1 MSFHPVSE
9 VNIMRST
16 LLSSVVLAAALVA
29 GPAVLTG
36 TAAPALAQEVTK
48 DPAQVKAGTYKV
60 EPTHAKV
67 TYAISHLGFSTYF
80 GTFPKMD
87 GTLVI
92 DTAKP
97 ENSKVDI
104 TIDVA
109 AVDSNDDKLD
119 GHLRSPDFFDTAKFP
134 TATFR
139 STRIERTGPTTAK
152 VTGDLTLKG
161 VTRPVTLD
169 ATFNQAGVN
178 FINKAYTI
186 GFDAETTINR
196 TDWGI
201 STYAPAVGEK
211 VTLRIGAEFQL
222 QP

>member
-1 MSFHPVSE
+1 
-9 VNIMRST
+9 MRSA
-16 LLSSVVLAAALVA
+16 LLSSAVLAATLVA
-29 GPAVLTG
+29 GPVAFTAALTG
-36 TAAPALAQEVTK
+36 AAPALAQEVTQ
-48 DPAQVKAGTYKV
+48 DPAQVKSGTYRV

-119 GHLRSPDFFDTAKFP
+119 AHLRSPDFFDTAKFP

-139 STRIERTGPTTAK
+139 STKIERTGPSTAK

-178 FINKAYTI
+178 FISKAYTI

-211 VTLRIGAEFQL
+211 VTLRIGAEFLL
-222 QP
+222 QQ